1 MPARAAFAPLE
12 ESKVV
17 SSHPFMFNARHV
29 LRAVVFAVSLSLFV
43 AAHPSSVQAQDF
55 TLTPSALSPPAGIA
69 PGGTATATITLST
82 TTGFANPV
90 AFTCIATSTQVT
102 TNLPICAVTPNPQT
116 PNAIVSLSIATS
128 GATLAGQYTITVTG
142 TSALASPNT
151 ETAILLLN
159 VVGQGSGEDYTLTV
173 SKPISPTTVSAGSG
187 AEATVTVTPIGSY
200 TGNVTLSCFSVTP
213 VVTASPICAFNPPT
227 VAVTSG
233 APPTSVLTVSTYGPT
248 GTNSKLLTPRIFYA
262 LWLAFPAVVLMGV
275 CSSARRRRNLLG
287 LLLLMAVAE
296 GLLFLPSCGG
306 TSNTL
311 NNPIGL
317 TTPKN
322 TYTFTLTGVD
332 ANGAAPSN
340 TTTNQTTVAL
350 TVN

>member
-1 MPARAAFAPLE
+1 
-12 ESKVV
+12 
-17 SSHPFMFNARHV
+17 MFNARQV
-29 LRAVVFAVSLSLFV
+29 ARAVIFAVSLSFFV
-43 AAHPSSVQAQDF
+43 AAHVTFTQAQDF
-55 TLTPSALSPPAGIA
+55 TLTPSALSPSAGIA
-69 PGGTATATITLST
+69 PGGTATATITLNT

-90 AFTCIATSTQVT
+90 AFTCVATSTQVT
-102 TNLPICAVTPNPQT
+102 SNLPECAVSPNPQT
-116 PNAIVSLSIATS
+116 PNAIVSLTVATS

-151 ETAILLLN
+151 ETAVLLLN
-159 VVGQGSGEDYTLTV
+159 VVGQGSGEDYTLTI
-173 SKPISPTTVSAGSG
+173 SKPISPTTVSAGAG
-187 AEATVTVTPIGSY
+187 AEATITVTPIGSY

-213 VVTASPICAFNPPT
+213 VVTASPICKFAAVNGNTGPT
-227 VAVTSG
+227 VDVTNG
-233 APPTSVLTVSTYGPT
+233 PAASVLTVSTYGPT
-248 GTNSKLLTPRIFYA
+248 GTNSKLQTPRVFYA
-262 LWLAFPAVVLMGV
+262 LWLAFPAVALMGA
-275 CSSARRRRNLLG
+275 CSNASRRRKWLG
-287 LLLLMAVAE
+287 LLLLITVAE

>member
-1 MPARAAFAPLE
+1 
-12 ESKVV
+12 
-17 SSHPFMFNARHV
+17 MFNARQV
-29 LRAVVFAVSLSLFV
+29 VRAVVFAVSLSLFV
-43 AAHPSSVQAQDF
+43 AAHASSAQAQDF
-55 TLTPSALSPPAGIA
+55 TLTPSALSPAAGVA
-69 PGGTATATITLST
+69 PGGVATATITLST
-82 TTGFANPV
+82 TTNFANPV
-90 AFTCIATSTQVT
+90 TFTCTATSTQVT
-102 TNLPICAVTPNPQT
+102 SDLPVCAVTPNPQT
-116 PNAIVSLSIATS
+116 PSAIVSLTVVTS
-128 GATLAGQYTITVTG
+128 GATPAGQYTITVTG
-142 TSALASPNT
+142 TSALATPNT
-151 ETAILLLN
+151 ETAVLLLN

-187 AEATVTVTPIGSY
+187 AEATITVTPIGSY

-213 VVTASPICAFNPPT
+213 VVTASPICKFAAVSGTNGPT
-227 VAVTSG
+227 VDVTTG
-233 APPTSVLTVSTYGPT
+233 PATSVLTVSTYGPT

-262 LWLAFPAVVLMGV
+262 LWLAFPAVALMGA
-275 CSSARRRRNLLG
+275 CSKASRRRKWLG
-287 LLLLMAVAE
+287 LLLLMMIAE

-332 ANGAAPSN
+332 QNGAAPSN

>member
-1 MPARAAFAPLE
+1 LE

-17 SSHPFMFNARHV
+17 SSHPFMFNARQ
-29 LRAVVFAVSLSLFV
+29 LIRAVVFALSLSLFV
-43 AAHPSSVQAQDF
+43 AAHASSAHAQDF
-55 TLTPSALSPPAGIA
+55 TLTASAFSPAAGIS
-69 PGGTATATITLST
+69 PGSTATARITLST
-82 TTGFANPV
+82 TTGFASPV
-90 AFTCIATSTQVT
+90 TFTCTATSTQVT
-102 TNLPICAVTPNPQT
+102 SDLPVCGVSPNSQI
-116 PNAIVSLSIATS
+116 PNAIVSLTVATS
-128 GATLAGQYTITVTG
+128 GDTPAGQYTITVTG
-142 TSALASPNT
+142 TSGSEV
-151 ETAILLLN
+151 ETVVLLLN

-187 AEATVTVTPIGSY
+187 AEATVTITPIGSY
-200 TGNVTLSCFSVTP
+200 TGNVTLSCLSVTP
-213 VVTASPICAFNPPT
+213 VVTASPICKFAATNGGGPT

-233 APPTSVLTVSTYGPT
+233 AAPTSVLTVSTYGPT
-248 GTNSKLLTPRIFYA
+248 GTNSKLKTPRMFYA
-262 LWLAFPAVVLMGV
+262 LWLAFPAVALMGV
-275 CSSARRRRNLLG
+275 CSNASRRRKWLG
-287 LLLLMAVAE
+287 ALLLMMVAE

-332 ANGAAPSN
+332 ENGAAPSN